1 MSMKFPKEFIWGAAT
16 ASYQIEGAAKEDGK
30 GASVWDT
37 FAHTQ
42 GKVAN
47 GETGDVAC
55 DHYHKYKEDV
65 AMMKEMGLTSYRFSL
80 CWPRIIP
87 DGDGE
92 INPRGFVFY
101 DALVDEL
108 LANGITPYV
117 TLFHWDLPEALQQKG
132 GFFWDGISDAFARY
146 AKIVAEHFGNRV
158 MSYATLNEPQ
168 IVLNLGYCAGVHA
181 PGEVHPKEELGP
193 VMRNLLLC
201 HGKAVAEIRKANG
214 AAKVSV
220 ASTGTLCYPSTDDAA
235 DVAAAREA
243 TFDKS
248 GENLFSHHWFLDP
261 VCLGENHTPLLK
273 LSEEDMKVIHQ
284 PIDYIGINVYNGSEF
299 NKDGYVERYTGFPRT
314 SIGWPVTEKVMEYGF
329 RFLYERYQLP
339 LIITENGQ
347 ACNDRVFLDG
357 AVHDPDR
364 IDFMERYL
372 TSLSKAIEWG
382 ADIRGYY
389 HWSLMD
395 NFEWAQGYGPRFGL
409 IFVDYNDPARK
420 RIMKDSAYYYR
431 DLIRKM
437 RG

>member
-1 MSMKFPKEFIWGAAT
+1 MNFPKDFIWGAAT
-16 ASYQIEGAAKEDGK
+16 AAYQIEGAAKEDGK
-30 GASVWDT
+30 GLSVWDT

-65 AMMKEMGLTSYRFSL
+65 ALMKEMGLKSYRFSL
-80 CWPRIIP
+80 CWPRILP
-87 DGDGE
+87 EGVGKV
-92 INPRGFVFY
+92 NPKGFAFY
-101 DALVDEL
+101 DALIDEL
-108 LANGITPYV
+108 LANGITPFV

-132 GFFWDGISDAFARY
+132 GFFWDGISDAFAEY
-146 AKIVAEHFGNRV
+146 AKIVTEHFGAKV
-158 MSYATLNEPQ
+158 TSYATLNEPQ
-168 IVLNLGYCAGVHA
+168 IVLNLGYCSGVHA
-181 PGEVHPKEELGP
+181 PGEKHPKEELAP

-201 HGKAVAEIRKANG
+201 HGKAVSAIRQANPT
-214 AAKVSV
+214 AKVSV
-220 ASTGTLCYPSTDDAA
+220 ASTGTLCYPSTDDGA
-235 DVAAAREA
+235 DVEAAREA
-243 TFDKS
+243 TFQT
-248 GENLFSHHWFLDP
+248 ENLFAHNWFLDP
-261 VCLGENHTPLLK
+261 VCLGENHFSLLK
-273 LSEEDMKVIHQ
+273 LSGEDIKIIHQ
-284 PIDYIGINVYNGSEF
+284 PIDSIGVNVYNGSEY

-314 SIGWPVTEKVMEYGF
+314 SIGWPVTEKVMDYGF
-329 RFLYERYQLP
+329 RFLYERYHLP
-339 LIITENGQ
+339 IFITENGQ

-357 AVHDPDR
+357 RVHDPDR

-372 TSLSKAIEWG
+372 TCLSRAIEHG

-409 IFVDYNDPARK
+409 IFIDYNDPGRR

-437 RG
+437 QE